1 MGRRS
6 EPLFYE
12 EQKFRQAR
20 LRILTAMLPVAM
32 SLLAILQVGFGY
44 SFGKHPMSNVSVI
57 GWAIFLWLVYFRLM
71 TVKLVTEVWPDA
83 VTIALRGLWRTNR
96 VSIDAVQSAKV
107 VTFDPVQDWG
117 GYGIRANRKG
127 RAYLAAG
134 NQGVK
139 LELIGGR
146 CVLIGSQ
153 RPYELAG
160 SIRPTS

>member
-1 MGRRS
+1 
-6 EPLFYE
+6 
-12 EQKFRQAR
+12 
-20 LRILTAMLPVAM
+20 MLPVAM
-32 SLLAILQVGFGY
+32 SLLAILQVGFGH
-44 SFGKHPMSNVSVI
+44 SFGKQPMSNASVI

-83 VTIALRGLWRTNR
+83 VTIAMRGLWRTNR
-96 VSIDAVQSAKV
+96 VSIDEVRSAKV

-117 GYGIRANRKG
+117 GYGIRVNRKG

-146 CVLIGSQ
+146 SVLVGSQ

-160 SIRPTS
+160 SIRPTSCSPRP